1 MKQHAKVVARYSDKS
16 KKYLSVC
23 GKWFDQKYFERT
35 PNCRKC
41 LDAFNCK
48 RQVLNLKPA
57 RNSKTSEAFKENDP
71 AKSGELADL
80 PIAA

>member
-1 MKQHAKVVARYSDKS
+1 MKQHSKVVAKYSDKS

-23 GKWFDQKYFERT
+23 GKWFDQKYFKRS

-41 LDAFNCK
+41 LDAFKCN
-48 RQVLNLKPA
+48 RQILNLKPEK
-57 RNSKTSEAFKENDP
+57 NSKASAAFKENDP
-71 AKSGELADL
+71 AKAGDLVDL